1 VICGEYVTFIEEIS
15 HRISGEDY
23 SMQSRRVQHL
33 RNQSVGS
40 KPYISTERAELLTD
54 FYQSGG
60 ADLVSTPVARALAF
74 KYILENKT
82 ICIND
87 GELIVGERGPAPK
100 ATPTYPE
107 LCCHTL
113 EDLDIAN
120 SRERTPFLST
130 EDTRTTFRDEIIPF
144 WTGRTMRD
152 RVFEAMSDDWM
163 KAFQAGVFTE
173 FMEQRA
179 PGHAIL
185 DDKIYQRGLSDFI
198 DDIRKQLNSL
208 DFYND
213 PEAYS
218 KEQELKAMEIAA
230 SVVIAFAERHAEKA
244 RELADTTSNQTRREE
259 LLRIA
264 DICHHVPAHAPRNFW
279 EALQSYWFVHLGVII
294 ELNVWDSFNPGRLD
308 LNLYPFYEKETTEG
322 SLTRGF
328 AKELLQC
335 FWVKFN
341 NQPAPLKVSIT
352 EEQSGTYQ
360 DFALINTGGL
370 TTDGKDG
377 VNELSYLILEVCNE
391 MRLIQPSVCIQLS
404 TQNPEEFLKSAVDV
418 VKEGFGQPS
427 MFNTDVILKE
437 FARAGKSIEDA
448 RDGGPSGCVTIS
460 AFGKE
465 SCTLTGYCNWPKILE
480 ITLHNGLDPRTEEMV
495 GIETGDPTKFKSFEE
510 LFTAYKKQLEYFINL
525 KIKGNNIIERLYA
538 EHMPAP
544 FMSLLFDD
552 CIARGKDYHDGGPR
566 YNSTYIQG
574 VGLGTITDSL
584 SAIKFHVFDNKQF
597 TMNELLDGLSTDFE
611 ENQVMRM
618 TLLNKTPKFGNDLDF
633 ADALAKD
640 VFNAYFDLIDGRP
653 NTKGGEYRV
662 NLLPTTVHVYFG
674 QVTGATPDGRK
685 SGAPLSDGISPSHGA
700 DTNGPTAV
708 IKSVAKID
716 HWRTGGTLLNQ
727 KFMPEVLADEDGRK
741 KLGDLVRTY
750 FKLGGHHI
758 QFNVVHADTL
768 KSAQKTPELYQDL
781 IVRVAGYS
789 DYFVNI
795 GKDLQN
801 EIIARTEQKHF

>member
-1 VICGEYVTFIEEIS
+1 
-15 HRISGEDY
+15 RIF
-23 SMQSRRVQHL
+23 
-33 RNQSVGS
+33 N
-40 KPYISTERAELLTD
+40 
-54 FYQSGG
+54 
-60 ADLVSTPVARALAF
+60 
-74 KYILENKT
+74 
-82 ICIND
+82 
-87 GELIVGERGPAPK
+87 
-100 ATPTYPE
+100 
-107 LCCHTL
+107 
-113 EDLDIAN
+113 
-120 SRERTPFLST
+120 
-130 EDTRTTFRDEIIPF
+130 
-144 WTGRTMRD
+144 
-152 RVFEAMSDDWM
+152 AMSEEWM
-163 KAFQAGVFTE
+163 NAFNAGVFTE

-185 DDKIYQRGLSDFI
+185 DDKIYHKGLLGFI
-198 DDIRKQLNSL
+198 DDIKTQISSL
-208 DFYND
+208 DYYND
-213 PEAYS
+213 PEVYK
-218 KEQELKAMEIAA
+218 KEQELKAIEIAA
-230 SVVIAFAERHAEKA
+230 NAMIVFAKRHAEKA
-244 RELADTTSNQTRREE
+244 RELADSESDEGRREE

-264 DICHHVPAHAPRNFW
+264 EICQHVPTNAPRNFW

-308 LNLYPFYEKETTEG
+308 LHLYPFYEKEVEAG
-322 SLTRGF
+322 DLTMDF

-352 EEQSGTYQ
+352 EQQSGTYQ

-370 TTDGKDG
+370 TTDGKSA
-377 VNELSYLILEVCNE
+377 VNELSHLILEVCNE

-404 TQNPEEFLKSAVDV
+404 TENPDSFLMSAIDV

-427 MFNTDVILKE
+427 IFNTDVILKE
-437 FARAGKSIEDA
+437 FIRAGKSIEDA
-448 RDGGPSGCVTIS
+448 RVGGPSGCVTIS

-480 ITLHNGLDPRTEEMV
+480 IALHNGTDPRTGEMV
-495 GIETGDPTKFKSFEE
+495 GIETGDSTKFKSFEE
-510 LFTAYKKQLEYFINL
+510 LFSAYKKQLEYFVNL
-525 KIKGNNIIERLYA
+525 KIKGNNIIERLFA

-566 YNSTYIQG
+566 YSSTYIQG
-574 VGLGTITDSL
+574 VGMGTITDSL
-584 SAIKFHVFDNKQF
+584 SAIKFHVFDKKQF
-597 TMNELLDGLSTDFE
+597 TMEELLEGLRTNFE
-611 ENQVMRM
+611 ENEVMRM
-618 TLLNKTPKFGNDLDF
+618 TLLNKTPKYGNDDDL
-633 ADALAKD
+633 ADSIAKS
-640 VFNAYFDLIDGRP
+640 VFDAYFGFIDGRP

-674 QVTGATPDGRK
+674 QVTGATPDGRTA
-685 SGAPLSDGISPSHGA
+685 GAPLSDGISPSQGA

-716 HWRTGGTLLNQ
+716 HWKTGGTLLNQ
-727 KFMPEVLADEDGRK
+727 KFMPEVLANSEGRR

-758 QFNVVHADTL
+758 QFNVVSADTL
-768 KSAQKTPELYQDL
+768 KSAQKNPEHFQDL

-801 EIIARTEQKHF
+801 EIIARTEQRHF